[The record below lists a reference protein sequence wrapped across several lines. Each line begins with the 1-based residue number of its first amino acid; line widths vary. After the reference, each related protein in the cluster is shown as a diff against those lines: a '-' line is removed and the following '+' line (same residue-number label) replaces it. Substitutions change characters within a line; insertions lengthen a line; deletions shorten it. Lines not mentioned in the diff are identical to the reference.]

1 MSTLKTYDDFY
12 RAVLELFPEAEM
24 GEDLAGQLVVYTGME
39 VGKDY
44 KTLQTHVY
52 VDPWYRDTDEDKDQ
66 PNDD

>member
-52 VDPWYRDTDEDKDQ
+52 VDPTDEDEDQ
-66 PNDD
+66 FNDD